1 MTVNKEVYTGTRSI
15 FLSSLPMMENR
26 LSAYLFSDGIFND
39 RILGNST
46 VNDSKNDFNP
56 LMIDLLKSAV
66 PKIERYKVGLY
77 KDSALKGN
85 RVLKD
90 YNGSMDGYADVA
102 GYSRDTLNIHTGR
115 SYTSENPIRL
125 SFQLMTRAEPAAMVI
140 ETIKSLLAIKADD
153 DEILIVDNNNTQ
165 TSLYEPLAQFCA
177 SLDAR
182 HNVHFYH
189 IDSVAG
195 FKAGALNLALGL
207 MDPNC
212 SHIVVVDSDYQ
223 ALPQARISIANAIER
238 YPSHALLQF
247 PQFYRD
253 AGRVDIHSELNHYFN
268 HHLYRLF
275 NRKRALST
283 GTYAVIRR
291 RALLDLGGWSG
302 ASITEDA
309 QMGVLMH
316 GRGLRSQ
323 FVPEVI
329 ATGLLPTTLHD
340 LMSQRRRWIYG
351 NMQVLNTYFSASSN
365 LPSTSLSII
374 DSLVTDS
381 SATKKKLSERLAYM
395 GAHLSQL
402 SAWVNFTGIFIVL
415 QLLTLLIITSALL
428 FSTSLNIYALL
439 APLYI
444 VYASYAIFLG
454 RRLWAYMQDRAP
466 LNQQTSNGA
475 APSLSNRLRAWAVH
489 LNFWE
494 LGALSWWP
502 VLWGQ
507 KKPFICTPK
516 QELIRTRKSVYVAN
530 LMAMPKV
537 LLMLNITTAIIVS
550 PFSLLYS
557 PLLFGCAVMV
567 CILKVWAAKVMLD
580 NYSYEEYQVANK
592 KVAAETLITKNLSA
606 KSFVTKNLSQPHMI
620 SIAKSK
626 DKPLTSSFKDDNAVN
641 F

>member
-66 PKIERYKVGLY
+66 PKIERSKVGLY

-165 TSLYEPLAQFCA
+165 TTLYEPLAQFCA
-177 SLDAR
+177 ILAAR

-212 SHIVVVDSDYQ
+212 SHIVVVDSDYK

-268 HHLYRLF
+268 HHLYRPF

-351 NMQVLNTYFSASSN
+351 NMQVLNTYFSTASNS
-365 LPSTSLSII
+365 STASLS
-374 DSLVTDS
+374 
-381 SATKKKLSERLAYM
+381 TKKKLSERLAYM

-402 SAWVNFTGIFIVL
+402 SAWVNFTGIFIVM
-415 QLLTLLIITSALL
+415 QLLTLLIITGALL
-428 FSTSLNIYALL
+428 FSSSLNIHALL

-454 RRLWAYMQDRAP
+454 RRLWAYMQDSAP

-475 APSLSNRLRAWAVH
+475 APSLSNRLRVWAVH

>member
-1 MTVNKEVYTGTRSI
+1 MKEADANRLVVTVNKTENINSLSLTKNNTLQIHSSAKTDSSPAYRLKKSNAQIDSQARSVRSNT
-15 FLSSLPMMENR
+15 FEESSHNKAVL
-26 LSAYLFSDGIFND
+26 DK
-39 RILGNST
+39 T
-46 VNDSKNDFNP
+46 VINK
-56 LMIDLLKSAV
+56 
-66 PKIERYKVGLY
+66 
-77 KDSALKGN
+77 
-85 RVLKD
+85 
-90 YNGSMDGYADVA
+90 
-102 GYSRDTLNIHTGR
+102 RDTQ
-115 SYTSENPIRL
+115 TSKALSKKAHVSIEMPIRL
-125 SFQLMTRAEPAAMVI
+125 SFQLMTRAEPAALVI

-165 TSLYEPLAQFCA
+165 TTLYEPLAQFCA

-223 ALPQARISIANAIER
+223 ALPQARLSIANSIER

-268 HHLYRLF
+268 HHLYRPF

-283 GTYAVIRR
+283 GTYAIIRR

-351 NMQVLNTYFSASSN
+351 NMQVLNTYFSASSK
-365 LPSTSLSII
+365 LPSTNLSTTS
-374 DSLVTDS
+374 SLVTNS
-381 SATKKKLSERLAYM
+381 SSTKKKLSERLAYM

-415 QLLTLLIITSALL
+415 QLLTLLIITGALL
-428 FSTSLNIYALL
+428 FNTSLNIHALL

-454 RRLWAYMQDRAP
+454 RRLWAYLHDDAP

-475 APSLSNRLRAWAVH
+475 APSLGSRLRAWAVH

-530 LMAMPKV
+530 LMAMPKI
-537 LLMLNITTAIIVS
+537 LLILNITTAIIVS

-557 PLLFGCAVMV
+557 PLLFGCAVIV
-567 CILKVWAAKVMLD
+567 CILKIWAAKVMLD
-580 NYSYEEYQVANK
+580 NYSYEEYKVANK
-592 KVAAETLITKNLSA
+592 RVAAETLITKNLSA
-606 KSFVTKNLSQPHMI
+606 ISAKSFVTKNLSQPNMI

-626 DKPLTSSFKDDNAVN
+626 DKPLTSLFKDDNAVN

>member
-1 MTVNKEVYTGTRSI
+1 MKEADVNANQYVVTDNKTKNINSLSLTKNNTLKIHSSPKTDSSPAYHLKNSKAQTESHGRSDRSNN
-15 FLSSLPMMENR
+15 FEEKNLNR
-26 LSAYLFSDGIFND
+26 N
-39 RILGNST
+39 ILNKTLLNKNILNRADSQT
-46 VNDSKNDFNP
+46 YKAVSKNAYVS
-56 LMIDLLKSAV
+56 K
-66 PKIERYKVGLY
+66 E
-77 KDSALKGN
+77 
-85 RVLKD
+85 
-90 YNGSMDGYADVA
+90 
-102 GYSRDTLNIHTGR
+102 T
-115 SYTSENPIRL
+115 PIRL
-125 SFQLMTRAEPAAMVI
+125 SFQLMTRAEPAALVI

-165 TSLYEPLAQFCA
+165 MTLYEPLAQFCA

-223 ALPQARISIANAIER
+223 ALPQARLSIANAIER

-268 HHLYRLF
+268 HHLYRPF

-365 LPSTSLSII
+365 LPSTSLFAAS
-374 DSLVTDS
+374 SLVTNLTT
-381 SATKKKLSERLAYM
+381 TKKKLSERLAYM

-415 QLLTLLIITSALL
+415 QLLTLLIITGALL
-428 FSTSLNIYALL
+428 FGSSLNIHALL

-454 RRLWAYMQDRAP
+454 RRLWAYMQDSAP

-475 APSLSNRLRAWAVH
+475 APILGSRLRAWAVH

-507 KKPFICTPK
+507 EKPFICTPK

-580 NYSYEEYQVANK
+580 NYSYEEYKVANK
-592 KVAAETLITKNLSA
+592 RVAAETLITKNLSAISA

>member
-26 LSAYLFSDGIFND
+26 LSTYLFSDGLFNA
-39 RILGNST
+39 RILGNSIAGE
-46 VNDSKNDFNP
+46 SKSYFYP
-56 LMIDLLKSAV
+56 LRINLLKSAI
-66 PKIERYKVGLY
+66 PKSERYKVGLC
-77 KDSALKGN
+77 KDSALKGDH
-85 RVLKD
+85 VLKD
-90 YNGSMDGYADVA
+90 YNGIAGYADIE
-102 GYSRDTLNIHTGR
+102 GYSRDTLNIHTVR

-125 SFQLMTRAEPAAMVI
+125 SFQLMTRAEPAALVI
-140 ETIKSLLAIKADD
+140 ETIRSLLAIKADD
-153 DEILIVDNNNTQ
+153 DEILIVDNNNTE
-165 TSLYEPLAQFCA
+165 TTLYEPLAQFCE

-268 HHLYRLF
+268 HHLYRPF

-283 GTYAVIRR
+283 GTYAIIRR

-316 GRGLRSQ
+316 SRGLRSQ

-351 NMQVLNTYFSASSN
+351 NMQVLNTYFSTSSN
-365 LPSTSLSII
+365 SPSTNLS
-374 DSLVTDS
+374 T
-381 SATKKKLSERLAYM
+381 TKKKLSERLAYM

-402 SAWVNFTGIFIVL
+402 SAWVNFTGTFIVL
-415 QLLTLLIITSALL
+415 QLLTLLIITGALL
-428 FSTSLNIYALL
+428 FGSSLNIHALL

-454 RRLWAYMQDRAP
+454 RRLWAYMQDSAP

-502 VLWGQ
+502 VLWGR

-516 QELIRTRKSVYVAN
+516 QDIARTKQTVLRDNVRVLPKLIVI
-530 LMAMPKV
+530 
-537 LLMLNITTAIIVS
+537 LNIVTLVLVS
-550 PFSLLYS
+550 PLSALYS
-557 PLLFGCAVMV
+557 PVLFICALA
-567 CILKVWAAKVMLD
+567 IIAIKFWSAKVAFD
-580 NYSYEEYQVANK
+580 NYAYADAS
-592 KVAAETLITKNLSA
+592 
-606 KSFVTKNLSQPHMI
+606 
-620 SIAKSK
+620 
-626 DKPLTSSFKDDNAVN
+626 KPLTVSSTIPTRASSRINDSISTTFNTKELSDS
-641 F
+641 

>member
-1 MTVNKEVYTGTRSI
+1 MKEADVNANQYVVTDNKTKNINSLSLTKNNTLKIHSSPKTDSSPAYHLKNSKAQTESHGRSDRSNN
-15 FLSSLPMMENR
+15 FEEKNLNR
-26 LSAYLFSDGIFND
+26 T
-39 RILGNST
+39 ILNKTLLNKNILNRADSQT
-46 VNDSKNDFNP
+46 YKAVSKNAH
-56 LMIDLLKSAV
+56 ISK
-66 PKIERYKVGLY
+66 E
-77 KDSALKGN
+77 
-85 RVLKD
+85 
-90 YNGSMDGYADVA
+90 
-102 GYSRDTLNIHTGR
+102 T
-115 SYTSENPIRL
+115 PIRL
-125 SFQLMTRAEPAAMVI
+125 SFQLMTRAEPAALVI

-165 TSLYEPLAQFCA
+165 TTLYEPLAQFCA
-177 SLDAR
+177 SLAAR

-268 HHLYRLF
+268 HHLYRPF

-365 LPSTSLSII
+365 LPSTSLFATGSP
-374 DSLVTDS
+374 D
-381 SATKKKLSERLAYM
+381 TKKKLSERLAYM

-415 QLLTLLIITSALL
+415 QLLTLLIITGALL
-428 FSTSLNIYALL
+428 FGSSLNIHALL

-444 VYASYAIFLG
+444 VYVSYAIFLG
-454 RRLWAYMQDRAP
+454 RRLWAYMQDSAP

-516 QELIRTRKSVYVAN
+516 QEFVRTRKSVYVAN

-567 CILKVWAAKVMLD
+567 CILKIWAAKVMLD
-580 NYSYEEYQVANK
+580 NYSYEEYKVANK
-592 KVAAETLITKNLSA
+592 RVAAETLITKNLSAISA

-626 DKPLTSSFKDDNAVN
+626 DRPLVSSFKDDNAVN